1 MVLVAI
7 VHGFL
12 LALSLIL
19 PLGAQNIFIFIQG
32 VHSRTLISTLPAIVT
47 AALSDTFLIVIAVE
61 GVSLV
66 ILHAPFLKNVFLLA
80 GSAFLVVIGS
90 RIWMSASRIGN
101 DHVPLLPA
109 GKRILYAASVSLLNP
124 HAILDTVGVIGT
136 NALNYTGWAK
146 WAFALACALV
156 SWIWFFSLAF
166 AGKLLGQMPFL
177 NKSLFVVNKLSAIMI
192 WLIAGYL
199 IATLIFSLM

>member
-1 MVLVAI
+1 MVFVAM

-32 VHSRTLISTLPAIVT
+32 VHSKTLIGTLPAIVT

-61 GVSLV
+61 GVSLI
-66 ILHAPFLKNVFLLA
+66 ILHYPFLKNMLLLA
-80 GSAFLVVIGS
+80 GSVFLIVIGS
-90 RIWMSASRIGN
+90 KIWTSASRIGN
-101 DHVPLLPA
+101 DHVLLLPA
-109 GKRILYAASVSLLNP
+109 GKQILYAASVSLFNP

-136 NALNYTGWAK
+136 NALNYAGWDK
-146 WAFALACALV
+146 WAFALACVLV
-156 SWIWFFSLAF
+156 SWIWFFSLAL
-166 AGKLLGQMPFL
+166 AGKLLGQTSFL

-199 IATLIFSLM
+199 ITTLIFSLM